1 MPLNRTAI
9 KKFKGILLK
18 GWICLPLVNKLLI
31 AKASEPADTTLPEG
45 GHFREEIFYAGCDK
59 VVLMLSSCCA

>member
-18 GWICLPLVNKLLI
+18 GWSRLPLVNKALI
-31 AKASEPADTTLPEG
+31 AKACEPAETTLPEG
-45 GHFREEIFYAGCDK
+45 GHFREENFNAGCDK
-59 VVLMLSSCCA
+59 VVLMLPSCCD